1 MTIIRTPSINCSA
14 ARQRPRTIS
23 VEPPRMRPGRVARL
37 ASIVSLA
44 AASLFLALLGAL
56 HFLKPEFDPSWR
68 MVSEYAI
75 GEHGWMMEL
84 AFLSLAISCAAL
96 AVALWR
102 HLATIAGRV
111 GLAMLIA
118 TAAGAILA
126 AVFTTDPMTTSPAQR
141 TLEGRLHEFAAMLDL
156 IPYAAIF
163 IGWSLARRN
172 PAVRL
177 RRMLVGAAGVVL
189 ATTAVF
195 VITIAVLL
203 PADGTFGPDVT
214 IGWPN
219 RIMIVSH
226 VAWVMTLAWLSPR
239 LGSPIGVATDSS
251 GAR

>member
-1 MTIIRTPSINCSA
+1 
-14 ARQRPRTIS
+14 
-23 VEPPRMRPGRVARL
+23 
-37 ASIVSLA
+37 
-44 AASLFLALLGAL
+44 
-56 HFLKPEFDPSWR
+56 

-118 TAAGAILA
+118 TAAGSTLA
-126 AVFTTDPMTTSPAQR
+126 AVFTTDPLTTAPDQR
-141 TLEGRLHEFAAMLDL
+141 TLEGRFHEFAAILDL
-156 IPYAAIF
+156 IPYAALL

-172 PAVRL
+172 PARVRL
-177 RRMLVGAAGVVL
+177 RRMLVGAAAVVL

-195 VITIAVLL
+195 VITIAVLQ
-203 PADGTFGPDVT
+203 PADATFGPDVT

-226 VAWVMTLAWLSPR
+226 VAWVMTLAWLSTR
-239 LGSPIGVATDSS
+239 LDGPIGVATDSS